1 MTTPTSAEGDINA
14 VIVSAV
20 HARIETAIAAALLTE
35 GGMGAIVSSALSQ
48 EIEVK
53 DGYRTKKVP
62 YLSEVLRKTIQA
74 AAKNAI
80 AKMVQEHEAEIEEK
94 VKEALTGSTDAFAK
108 GLVESLVK
116 TAGGGYGL
124 SVSIKYPGL
133 GEDDSF

>member
-1 MTTPTSAEGDINA
+1 MTTPTPAEGDINA

-20 HARIETAIAAALLTE
+20 NARIEAAVAGALLTE
-35 GGMGAIVSSALSQ
+35 GGMGAIVAAALSQ

-53 DGYRTKKVP
+53 EGYRTKKVP

-80 AKMVQEHEAEIEEK
+80 AKMVKEHEAEIEEK

-124 SVSIKYPGL
+124 RVEIKYPGI